1 MKSMIIN
8 KNSSICKLL
17 FKPIRKINLNKILI
31 LKTMKD
37 LERKIRVCNFNILTI
52 IQINFDRRFKNKNG

>member
-1 MKSMIIN
+1 MIIN

-52 IQINFDRRFKNKNG
+52 I